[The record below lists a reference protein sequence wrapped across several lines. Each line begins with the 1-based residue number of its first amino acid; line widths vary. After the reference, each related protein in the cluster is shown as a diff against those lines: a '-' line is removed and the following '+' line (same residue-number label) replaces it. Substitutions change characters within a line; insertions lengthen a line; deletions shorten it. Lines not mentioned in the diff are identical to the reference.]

1 MFGFGKKKEDEDKE
15 KAAQEQISQ
24 AMRSMSDKIA
34 EQAATIK
41 KLEDQ
46 LDAQGKA
53 TSSGEAEQALAQA
66 QAQLSALKTE
76 MAKMK
81 DDAAKASGGV
91 ASAIGGAAGALG
103 GAIGGAG
110 GASKIGASTPA
121 PSAAPVAGTTLGSA
135 APSGGLALGGTAYV
149 QKAGGKNLRL
159 RDAHGLDTNVLAG
172 LPPGTQM
179 TLLEGPVEDDGYPW
193 WRIRTS
199 DGREGWVAGT
209 ELVTHPE

>member
-1 MFGFGKKKEDEDKE
+1 MFGFGKKKEDEEKE

-24 AMRSMSDKIA
+24 SMRSMSDKIA
-34 EQAATIK
+34 EQAAIIK

-46 LDAQGKA
+46 LDDAQEKA
-53 TSSGEAEQALAQA
+53 SSGGSAQQALSQA
-66 QAQLSALKTE
+66 QAQLSALKAE

-81 DDAAKASGGV
+81 GEAGKSASGV
-91 ASAIGGAAGALG
+91 ASALGGAAGALG

-110 GASKIGASTPA
+110 GTSKIGASTPA
-121 PSAAPVAGTTLGSA
+121 AGTTLGSA
-135 APSGGLALGGTAYV
+135 APSGGLAVGGTAYV

-159 RDAHGLDTNVLAG
+159 RDAHGLDTNVIAG

>member
-34 EQAATIK
+34 EQAGMIK

-46 LDAQGKA
+46 LDDAQEKA
-53 TSSGEAEQALAQA
+53 TSGGTAEQALAQA
-66 QAQLSALKTE
+66 QAQLRTMKAE
-76 MAKMK
+76 MIKMK
-81 DDAAKASGGV
+81 ADAAKAVGG
-91 ASAIGGAAGALG
+91 AADAIGGAAGALG
-103 GAIGGAG
+103 SAVAG
-110 GASKIGASTPA
+110 RVGVTKIEPA
-121 PSAAPVAGTTLGSA
+121 THAAGTTLGGA
-135 APSGGLALGGTAYV
+135 APSGGLAIGGTAYV

-159 RDAHGLDTNVLAG
+159 RNAPGLDTDVLAG
-172 LPPGTQM
+172 LPPGTQLS
-179 TLLEGPVEDDGYPW
+179 LLEGPIEDDGYPW

-209 ELVTHPE
+209 ELVTQPE